1 MIEGI
6 THTPTQADSH
16 AELQSRN
23 GLTVAAMRDE
33 IEKKDNKIKAFHDS
47 LAQFI
52 VITSKLEAENDRLTA
67 ENEALKKELY
77 QVRNHWSQYNNAFFL
92 RVRNALAYLRLV
104 NTSNVN
110 QAYINCAKL
119 ELEDIDKR
127 RGANAP

>member
-23 GLTVAAMRDE
+23 GLTAAAMRDQ
-33 IEKKDNKIKAFHDS
+33 I
-47 LAQFI
+47 
-52 VITSKLEAENDRLTA
+52 DRLTA
-67 ENEALKKELY
+67 ENEALKKEIY

-127 RGANAP
+127 RNNK